1 MKSLL
6 THQHFMDQGRCSVL
20 FKKSSIHNTLMLC
33 LLLPALIGCHK
44 SSPTSELQE
53 GTITYHIQYPQ
64 QILEQPVSNLL
75 PDKME
80 LFYTSS
86 AIKFKLKGDLN
97 LFSIEFLSRSQGD
110 SCFTLFK
117 VINRKMYYSL
127 QEDEM
132 WFLFDSGKHARIQ
145 VFPDSTKLI
154 SDYQCQLVKVLLTDA
169 NSSLSAYI
177 TRDIKLNNKLFRSP
191 LGKVEG
197 VPLEFDIYYKGEKY
211 HFNAVNIEKNI
222 GNESMFVPKDY
233 ENTSKAE
240 ISSILDSI
248 IR

>member
-1 MKSLL
+1 M
-6 THQHFMDQGRCSVL
+6 
-20 FKKSSIHNTLMLC
+20 
-33 LLLPALIGCHK
+33 GCHK
-44 SSPTSELQE
+44 TSSTSELQE
-53 GTITYHIQYPQ
+53 GTITYHIQYPK
-64 QILEQPVSNLL
+64 QILDQPVSNLL

-80 LFYTSS
+80 LFYTGS
-86 AIKFKLKGDLN
+86 AIKFKIKGDLN
-97 LFSIEFLSRSQGD
+97 LFSIEFLSRAQGD

-127 QEDEM
+127 QENEM

-145 VFPDSTKLI
+145 AFPDSTKLI

-211 HFNAVNIEKNI
+211 HFNAVKVEKTI
-222 GNESMFVPKDY
+222 GNEPMFVPKDY
-233 ENTSKAE
+233 EYTSKSE
-240 ISSILDSI
+240 ISDILDSI